1 MKSIYLLILLAFT
14 NTLSITDFENAIE
27 NLANLE
33 KYIKEYIKEKK
44 PSQTLTHLI
53 TCYIRLGAYTG
64 TEWTIAGGTVPNDLS
79 EYIIDKDTSE
89 GTNVQEC
96 QKIREIELPNN
107 EKFDFVHFFAVMNGI
122 EFGNSY
128 SAAVAHLVG
137 WGGDTFQLLQ
147 DIKNEQGNLE
157 ELMIIAKN
165 YFMVKGGFGPSDFV
179 SDLDAPILLKKK
191 NDNNDFAEIIKN
203 YYNSNE
209 YLSRINNFVKLTF
222 PTISKKKE
230 FKEKIFDVY
239 SKDSYIKML
248 ECKDG
253 IREGTLNCILPGEI
267 KEQYI
272 EHQKAAVYTFSN
284 YLSEKYDEKNSGF
297 YMKLSLLSLLF
308 LIL

>member
-27 NLANLE
+27 NLADLE

-89 GTNVQEC
+89 GTNAQEC

-157 ELMIIAKN
+157 ELMIVAKN
-165 YFMVKGGFGPSDFV
+165 YFMVKGAVFV
-179 SDLDAPILLKKK
+179 SALDAPILLKKK
-191 NDNNDFAEIIKN
+191 MI
-203 YYNSNE
+203 
-209 YLSRINNFVKLTF
+209 
-222 PTISKKKE
+222 
-230 FKEKIFDVY
+230 
-239 SKDSYIKML
+239 
-248 ECKDG
+248 C
-253 IREGTLNCILPGEI
+253 
-267 KEQYI
+267 
-272 EHQKAAVYTFSN
+272 
-284 YLSEKYDEKNSGF
+284 
-297 YMKLSLLSLLF
+297 
-308 LIL
+308 

>member
-1 MKSIYLLILLAFT
+1 
-14 NTLSITDFENAIE
+14 
-27 NLANLE
+27 LE

-89 GTNVQEC
+89 GTNAQEC

-191 NDNNDFAEIIKN
+191 MIITI
-203 YYNSNE
+203 
-209 YLSRINNFVKLTF
+209 LLKLL
-222 PTISKKKE
+222 
-230 FKEKIFDVY
+230 KIIIIVTN
-239 SKDSYIKML
+239 I
-248 ECKDG
+248 
-253 IREGTLNCILPGEI
+253 
-267 KEQYI
+267 
-272 EHQKAAVYTFSN
+272 
-284 YLSEKYDEKNSGF
+284 
-297 YMKLSLLSLLF
+297 
-308 LIL
+308 